1 MPFQIVRDKLDEVWC
16 DAVVDTSM
24 RVFLKQYSQLLN
36 ADSLQA
42 TDGAK
47 EEYDTI
53 GTIYIDEY
61 ELRRHNRRNCRYIIN
76 TPLPEGVGS

>member
-24 RVFLKQYSQLLN
+24 RVFIKQYSQLLN
-36 ADSLQA
+36 ADSLQT

-53 GTIYIDEY
+53 GTIGIGEY
-61 ELRRHNRRNCRYIIN
+61 ELRRPNRQNCHYTIN
-76 TPLPEGVGS
+76 TSLPDE